1 MVRFA
6 ANTETI
12 IGLDLS
18 EKLNASWNFGYLDN
32 TLRTYIFKMHNN
44 QLGYNHVVAHFA
56 DNIEPYGSFCLLT
69 RNHAPARDTALHL
82 FYSCPIVEPLNES
95 FFSWVLGE
103 HNIPRRSEILGYFKM
118 YNTANNTIL
127 FIVTKI
133 LQKYIWDCKLRK
145 TLPNQADV
153 RLNALDEFKILKKV
167 SQKFNMLL
175 ELCTLNSLK

>member
-1 MVRFA
+1 MDNTTISTFVNRFKRGSKSFRRVFRAKKNELISNNMVRFA

-32 TLRTYIFKMHNN
+32 TLRTFIFKMHNN

-69 RNHAPARDTALHL
+69 RNHAPARDTALHV

-118 YNTANNTIL
+118 FNTANNTIL

-133 LQKYIWDCKLRK
+133 LQKCICHR
-145 TLPNQADV
+145 
-153 RLNALDEFKILKKV
+153 ILTYLTY
-167 SQKFNMLL
+167 F
-175 ELCTLNSLK
+175 